1 MRIFMNITSLPV
13 VEAHLILNS
22 FEHISKNMFLSG
34 VYLLGWNGSVS
45 ELVII
50 LLFYSRGY

>member
-50 LLFYSRGY
+50 LLFYSRGE